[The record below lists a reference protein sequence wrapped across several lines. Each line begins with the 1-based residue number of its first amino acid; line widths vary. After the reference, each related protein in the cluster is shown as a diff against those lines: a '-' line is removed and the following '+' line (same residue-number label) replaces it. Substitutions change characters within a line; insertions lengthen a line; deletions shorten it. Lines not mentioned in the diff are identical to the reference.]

1 MLETTFSKDVFQKEE
16 NMTNAIN
23 WFEIPV
29 DNFERAVKFYGAV
42 LEANLEKKDM
52 GISVMAFLP
61 ASQDGTGGAIVHV
74 QDKNWGYKPSHSGSV
89 VYLNGGDD
97 LSVPLSRVE
106 AAGGKVI
113 TPKTDIG
120 QGFGYFAFFED
131 TEGNRVGFHSMK

>member
-1 MLETTFSKDVFQKEE
+1 
-16 NMTNAIN
+16 MTNAIS

-29 DNFERAVKFYGAV
+29 ENLERAMKFYGAV
-42 LEANLEKKDM
+42 LEAPLEKMDM
-52 GISVMAFLP
+52 GTSLMAFLP
-61 ASQDGTGGAIVHV
+61 SSQDGIGGAIVHM
-74 QDKNWGYKPSHSGSV
+74 QDKSWGYQPSHSGSV

-106 AAGGKVI
+106 AAGGKVL

-120 QGFGYFAFFED
+120 QGFGHFAFFED